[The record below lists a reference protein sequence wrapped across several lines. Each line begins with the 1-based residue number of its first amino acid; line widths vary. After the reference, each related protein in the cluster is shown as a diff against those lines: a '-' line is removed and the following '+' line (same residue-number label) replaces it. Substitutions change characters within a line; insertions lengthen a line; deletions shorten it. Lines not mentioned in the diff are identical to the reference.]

1 MRQLPIKAGRKYMMR
16 FLKFTLIELLVV
28 IAIIAILAAML
39 LPALSKAREKARG
52 ISCVNNFKQLG
63 LLSVLYADESEG
75 YLLGYRIY
83 HANRP
88 NKTPLFWY
96 EWLQIS
102 GYIPEAAKL
111 ARTEQYPNSNV
122 YHVSMLICPSDTNGP
137 KASWHWRPIALSY
150 GMNSYIDWVPTGSHT
165 GSISYLKHSAQA
177 KNPSSIVHMA
187 DTWRY
192 FVDNPT
198 ASFLNVKSL
207 GVSRAN
213 VRGWAAHAGGRNNLY
228 LDGHVETQNK
238 VTVVIASGAENVWD
252 ATGPAQ
258 LSDR

>member
-1 MRQLPIKAGRKYMMR
+1 MRQRSIKARRHIMR
-16 FLKFTLIELLVV
+16 FFKFTLIELLVV

-39 LPALSKAREKARG
+39 LPALGKAREKARG

-63 LLSVLYADESEG
+63 LLSILYADENEDF
-75 YLLGYRIY
+75 LLGYRIY

-88 NKTPLFWY
+88 NRTPLFWY

-102 GYIPEAAKL
+102 GYMPEAARI

-137 KASWHWRPIALSY
+137 KAAWHWRPIALSY

-165 GSISYLKHSAQA
+165 GTISYLKHLAQA
-177 KNPSSIVHMA
+177 NTPSSIVHMA
-187 DTWRY
+187 DHWVY
-192 FVDNPT
+192 YLQNPT
-198 ASFLNVKSL
+198 VSFLDVKYLS
-207 GVSRAN
+207 VSRAS
-213 VRGWAAHAGGRNNLY
+213 VRGRAAHAGGRNNLY
-228 LDGHVETQNK
+228 LDGHVETRDK
-238 VTVVIASGAENVWD
+238 VTVVLSSGVENVWD

-258 LSDR
+258 LGDR

>member
-1 MRQLPIKAGRKYMMR
+1 MRQKR
-16 FLKFTLIELLVV
+16 FTLIELLVV

-52 ISCVNNFKQLG
+52 ISCVNNMKQLG
-63 LLSVLYADESEG
+63 LLSILYADENEDFIH
-75 YLLGYRIY
+75 GYRTY

-88 NKTPLFWY
+88 AMKPLFWY

-102 GYIPEAAKL
+102 GAIPEAAKTYK
-111 ARTEQYPNSNV
+111 TEQYPTTNV

-137 KASWHWRPIALSY
+137 KAAYHWRPIALSY
-150 GMNSYIDWVPTGSHT
+150 GMNSYIDSATTATST
-165 GSISYLKHSAQA
+165 GSISYLKHLSQA
-177 KNPSSIVHMA
+177 KTPSNIVHLA
-187 DTWRY
+187 DNWVY
-192 FVDNPT
+192 YLQNPT
-198 ASFLNVKSL
+198 VAFLNLKAL
-207 GVSRAN
+207 GVSTAS
-213 VRGWAAHAGGRNNLY
+213 VRSRAAHAGGRNTLY

-252 ATGPAQ
+252 ASGPAQ